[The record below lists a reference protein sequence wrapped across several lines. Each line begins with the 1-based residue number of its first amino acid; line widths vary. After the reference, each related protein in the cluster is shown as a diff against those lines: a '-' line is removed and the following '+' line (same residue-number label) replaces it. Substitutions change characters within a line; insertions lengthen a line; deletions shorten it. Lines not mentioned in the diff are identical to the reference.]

1 MIHVLAIVTT
11 KPGTRARFID
21 AYRANLP
28 NVLAEDGCLA
38 YEAVIDVEPTSPGFA
53 QFGPDVFVVV
63 ERWASRDA
71 LQAHAAAP
79 HMKAY
84 NAQVRDWAAST
95 AIHVLEAA

>member
-11 KPGTRARFID
+11 KPGTRARFLD

-28 NVLAEDGCLA
+28 AVLAEQGCLA
-38 YEAVIDVEPTSPGFA
+38 YEAVIDVTASSPGFA

-63 ERWASRDA
+63 ERWASLEA
-71 LQAHAAAP
+71 LHAHAVAP

-84 NAQVRDWAAST
+84 QATVKEWAVST
-95 AIHVLEAA
+95 AVHVLEAA

>member
-11 KPGTRARFID
+11 KPGTRAQFIE

-28 NVLAEDGCLA
+28 AVLAEEGCLA
-38 YEAVIDVEPTSPGFA
+38 YDAVIDVAASSPGFA

-63 ERWASRDA
+63 ERWASLEA
-71 LQAHAAAP
+71 LQAHAVAP

-84 NAQVRDWAAST
+84 QATVKAWAVST
-95 AIHVLEAA
+95 AVHVLEAA

>member
-11 KPGTRARFID
+11 KPGTRARFLD

-28 NVLAEDGCLA
+28 AVLAEEGCLA
-38 YEAVIDVEPTSPGFA
+38 YEAAIDVAASSPGFA

-63 ERWASRDA
+63 ERWASLEA
-71 LQAHAAAP
+71 LHAHAVAP

-84 NAQVRDWAAST
+84 GAKTKDLIASRV
-95 AIHVLEAA
+95 IHVLSPA